1 MSLLH
6 WTILL
11 LALAPLVYYLMVLYA
26 AYRFAR
32 QHRAVCVGAF
42 TPPVSIL
49 KPIRG
54 LDRNAYE
61 NFASFCRLDY
71 PEYEIVFCASEESDP
86 AVAVVRQVMRDFP
99 NQPVRL
105 LLGAEPLGVNDR
117 INKVCRLVRE
127 ARYDLLVVTDSDIR
141 VDPDFLRAM
150 ANAFRDP
157 RTGAAMMMFRSEVDG
172 SLVSY
177 LDCLGVGNDFWSSSL
192 VAVWLE
198 GGPRFIHG
206 AAMAVRRDRLV
217 EIGGFEAMVNHQLD
231 DYLLGYR
238 MAQAGHRV
246 ALLPPAFWM
255 VYASVGWR
263 EYLRHE
269 LMRFVRFRHVRPKG
283 YFGMLFTYGLPWVLA
298 ALAAAPSSAVGLSYL
313 AGYLLLRYASVW
325 AVGAGVLQDPAV
337 RRAWW
342 LAPVRD
348 AIAFFVW
355 LAGFASRRFRWR
367 GLEFRVEKGG
377 RLVPVTPRTS
387 RG

>member
-1 MSLLH
+1 
-6 WTILL
+6 
-11 LALAPLVYYLMVLYA
+11 
-26 AYRFAR
+26 
-32 QHRAVCVGAF
+32 
-42 TPPVSIL
+42 
-49 KPIRG
+49 
-54 LDRNAYE
+54 
-61 NFASFCRLDY
+61 
-71 PEYEIVFCASEESDP
+71 
-86 AVAVVRQVMRDFP
+86 
-99 NQPVRL
+99 
-105 LLGAEPLGVNDR
+105 
-117 INKVCRLVRE
+117 
-127 ARYDLLVVTDSDIR
+127 
-141 VDPDFLRAM
+141 
-150 ANAFRDP
+150 
-157 RTGAAMMMFRSEVDG
+157 
-172 SLVSY
+172 
-177 LDCLGVGNDFWSSSL
+177 
-192 VAVWLE
+192 
-198 GGPRFIHG
+198 
-206 AAMAVRRDRLV
+206 
-217 EIGGFEAMVNHQLD
+217 
-231 DYLLGYR
+231 
-238 MAQAGHRV
+238 
-246 ALLPPAFWM
+246 M